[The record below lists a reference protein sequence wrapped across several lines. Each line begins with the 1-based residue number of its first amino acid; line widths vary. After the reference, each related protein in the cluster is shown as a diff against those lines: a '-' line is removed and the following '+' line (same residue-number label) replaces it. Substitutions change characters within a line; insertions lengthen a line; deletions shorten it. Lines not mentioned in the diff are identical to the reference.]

1 MHYPCALDACKA
13 VCQVCI
19 APFCLQKWNQ
29 SIGTN
34 HSSFHGELC
43 HCNKLMLLHQHL
55 LQLKHRTIEGIGKLG
70 KGFGTE
76 LLPMPPM
83 RQSDLLCISDLVESL
98 RSCFCVHAGCQAYV
112 EIRWGKKS
120 RYSFA
125 LYKQRCWR
133 SSLDFLHPVGIFSST
148 GYLSSSLCYH
158 LGVCLREGT
167 VGSVLSFFELHF

>member
-112 EIRWGKKS
+112 EIRWGKN
-120 RYSFA
+120 
-125 LYKQRCWR
+125 
-133 SSLDFLHPVGIFSST
+133 LDIFSST